1 MRTIVEGKAPVKPSS
16 VLPGFMGDV
25 DSASDLI
32 DDARALRNRIRKA
45 RPLLPD
51 VAGLIDCLARDISKS
66 TYPVDWLEKTALI
79 LPTVSSALSNA
90 TSGVTNARNEVTDL
104 YHWSPGNCNSTTS
117 AATWCYT
124 AKEMISDGMKL
135 EHATSS
141 TRDTTI
147 RFIGSSHTEKHINTL
162 MHEQNIY
169 DALVSA
175 WKQPN
180 FNFSDVRI
188 VVVRVL
194 FLLSFSLKHY
204 TRTPTLSNTYTDT
217 VKTLESEHSSHFR

>member
-66 TYPVDWLEKTALI
+66 TYPVDWLEKTARV

-135 EHATSS
+135 EHATTS
-141 TRDTTI
+141 TRDTTV

-175 WKQPN
+175 WHQPD
-180 FNFSDVRI
+180 FNFSDVRG
-188 VVVRVL
+188 VRVH
-194 FLLSFSLKHY
+194 FLSSYYEHQH
-204 TRTPTLSNTYTDT
+204 SNTNTGT